1 MKLFPFST
9 IRVWNKALLF
19 GLFFV
24 SPLISQ
30 PAYAVD
36 DYMYEDEIE
45 YALAERSK
53 KERQELGSNQI
64 SANTGS
70 DNPTPNGR
78 KTTFEDPRFSGV
90 FKIDFKTQY
99 ISFGVVL
106 QDEGVSIQP
115 MLALRYTF
123 FDKILDKSEES
134 FINNVTGFISS
145 WNDIST
151 NKDLSKPTSSYRY
164 FTEADLVTG
173 VSVTF
178 NDRFNLTTSLTELNS
193 PAYAFRPGAFLKAV
207 LSMDDTG
214 MYGDN
219 FALKPQFLL
228 IYEIPW
234 EGQIGLQPDA
244 FLFEP
249 GLTPTYTFGADSS
262 FPVTLSVPMRVG
274 LGNKFY
280 DGETYGF
287 FSIGPEFTLPIPS
300 LSTET
305 IKTYANIGYTYINL
319 GETTQYF
326 ILNEDK
332 SSHKHVATFG
342 LTTTF

>member
-1 MKLFPFST
+1 MKSFLSAT
-9 IRVWNKALLF
+9 IPAWNKAFLF
-19 GLFFV
+19 GLFLV

-30 PAYAVD
+30 PAHAAD

-45 YALAERSK
+45 YALALRSK
-53 KERQELGSNQI
+53 KESQDLGSNLL
-64 SANTGS
+64 SVNTGQ
-70 DNPTPNGR
+70 DNPTPEGQ
-78 KTTFEDPRFSGV
+78 KTTFADPRFSGV

-123 FDKILDKSEES
+123 FDKVLDNVEES
-134 FINNVTGFISS
+134 FVNNVTGFISS

-151 NKDLSKPTSSYRY
+151 NKDLSRPTSPYRY

-193 PAYAFRPGAFLKAV
+193 PADAFRPGAFLKTV

-214 MYGDN
+214 MYRDN

-249 GLTPTYTFGADSS
+249 GLTPTYTFGADSG

-280 DGETYGF
+280 DGKTFGF
-287 FSIGPEFTLPIPS
+287 FSVGPEVTLPIPM
-300 LSTET
+300 LSTDA
-305 IKTYANIGYTYINL
+305 IRTYANFGYTYLNL
-319 GETTQYF
+319 GETTQKF

>member
-1 MKLFPFST
+1 MKLFLTST
-9 IRVWNKALLF
+9 IPAWNKALLF
-19 GLFFV
+19 GLLLV
-24 SPLISQ
+24 SPLICQ
-30 PAYAVD
+30 PAHAAD

-53 KERQELGSNQI
+53 IERQDLKSNLL
-64 SANTGS
+64 SANTGP
-70 DNPTPNGR
+70 DNPTPEGQ
-78 KTTFEDPRFSGV
+78 KTTFADPRFSGV

-123 FDKILDKSEES
+123 FDKVLDNAEES
-134 FINNVTGFISS
+134 FVNNVTGFISS

-151 NKDLSKPTSSYRY
+151 NKDLSRPTSPYRY
-164 FTEADLVTG
+164 FTEADLVAG

-193 PAYAFRPGAFLKAV
+193 PADAFRPGAFLKAV

-249 GLTPTYTFGADSS
+249 GLTPTYTFGADSD

-287 FSIGPEFTLPIPS
+287 FSVGPEVTLPIPM
-300 LSTET
+300 LSTGA
-305 IKTYANIGYTYINL
+305 IRTYANIGYTYINL
-319 GETTQYF
+319 GETTQEF

>member
-1 MKLFPFST
+1 MKLFQSSVSRT
-9 IRVWNKALLF
+9 WNKALLF
-19 GLFFV
+19 GLLLV
-24 SPLISQ
+24 SPLTSQ
-30 PAYAVD
+30 PAHAAD

-45 YALAERSK
+45 YALAERNN
-53 KERQELGSNQI
+53 KERQELGSNLL

-70 DNPTPNGR
+70 DNPNPEGQ
-78 KTTFEDPRFSGV
+78 KTTFPDPRFSGV

-106 QDEGVSIQP
+106 QDEGVTIQP

-123 FDKILDKSEES
+123 FDKTLDKSEDS
-134 FINNVTGFISS
+134 IINNVTGFIST

-151 NKDLSKPTSSYRY
+151 NKDLSRPTSPYRY
-164 FTEADLVTG
+164 YTEADLVTG

-193 PAYAFRPGAFLKAV
+193 PADAFGPGAFLKAV

-214 MYGDN
+214 IFAEN

-234 EGQIGLQPDA
+234 EGQIGLQTDA

-262 FPVTLSVPMRVG
+262 FPVTLSLPLRMG

-287 FSIGPEFTLPIPS
+287 FSVGPEVTMPIPS
-300 LSTET
+300 LSSKT

-319 GETTQYF
+319 GKTTQDF
-326 ILNEDK
+326 ILNENG

>member
-1 MKLFPFST
+1 MKPFLTST
-9 IRVWNKALLF
+9 IPAWNKALLS
-19 GLFFV
+19 GLLLI
-24 SPLISQ
+24 SPLMSQ
-30 PAYAVD
+30 PGHAAE

-53 KERQELGSNQI
+53 KERQDLGSNLL
-64 SANTGS
+64 SANTGP
-70 DNPTPNGR
+70 DNPIPEGQ
-78 KTTFEDPRFSGV
+78 KTTFADPRFSGV

-123 FDKILDKSEES
+123 FDKVLDNAEDS
-134 FINNVTGFISS
+134 FVNNVTGFISS

-151 NKDLSKPTSSYRY
+151 NKDLSRPTSPYRY

-193 PAYAFRPGAFLKAV
+193 PADAFRPGAFLKAV

-219 FALKPQFLL
+219 FAMKPQFLL

-249 GLTPTYTFGADSS
+249 GLTPTYTFGAGSG
-262 FPVTLSVPMRVG
+262 FPVTLSVPMRLG

-287 FSIGPEFTLPIPS
+287 FSVGPEVTLPIPM

-305 IKTYANIGYTYINL
+305 IRTYANIGYTYINL
-319 GETTQYF
+319 GETTQEF
-326 ILNEDK
+326 ILNEDN

>member
-1 MKLFPFST
+1 MNLFLSST
-9 IRVWNKALLF
+9 TLAWNRALLL
-19 GLFFV
+19 GLLLV

-30 PAYAVD
+30 PAQAVD

-45 YALAERSK
+45 YILAERSK
-53 KERQELGSNQI
+53 KERQELGSNLL
-64 SANTGS
+64 SANTGP
-70 DNPTPNGR
+70 DNPTPEGQ
-78 KTTFEDPRFSGV
+78 KTTFADSRFSGI
-90 FKIDFKTQY
+90 FKIDFKSQY

-106 QDEGVSIQP
+106 QDEGVTIQP

-123 FDKILDKSEES
+123 FDKTLDKSEDS
-134 FINNVTGFISS
+134 IINNVTGFIST

-151 NKDLSKPTSSYRY
+151 NKDLSSSTSPYRY

-173 VSVTF
+173 VSITF
-178 NDRFNLTTSLTELNS
+178 NDRFNLTTSLTELHS
-193 PAYAFRPGAFLKAV
+193 PASAFGPGAFLKAV

-214 MYGDN
+214 TIAEN

-234 EGQIGLQPDA
+234 EGQIGLQTDA

-262 FPVTLSVPMRVG
+262 FPVTLSLPLRIG

-287 FSIGPEFTLPIPS
+287 FSVGPEVTMPIPS
-300 LSTET
+300 LSSET

-319 GETTQYF
+319 GKTTQDF
-326 ILNEDK
+326 ILNENG

>member
-1 MKLFPFST
+1 MKSFPSLT
-9 IRVWNKALLF
+9 GRAWNRALMVSL
-19 GLFFV
+19 LLAI
-24 SPLISQ
+24 SPLTSQ
-30 PAYAVD
+30 PAYAN

-53 KERQELGSNQI
+53 KERLDLKSTHL
-64 SANTGS
+64 SANPGS
-70 DNPTPNGR
+70 DDPTPKGQ
-78 KTTFEDPRFSGV
+78 KTTFSDPRFSGV
-90 FKIDFKTQY
+90 FKLDFKSQY

-106 QDEGVSIQP
+106 QDEGLTIQP

-123 FDKILDKSEES
+123 FDKALDNSDES
-134 FINNVTGFISS
+134 SINNVTGFISS

-151 NKDLSKPTSSYRY
+151 NTDLSSPTSPYRNY
-164 FTEADLVTG
+164 TEADLVTG

-178 NDRFNLTTSLTELNS
+178 NDRFNLTTSLTELHS
-193 PAYAFRPGAFLKAV
+193 PAGGFGPGAFLKAV

-214 MYGDN
+214 MIAEN

-234 EGQIGLQPDA
+234 VSQIGLQPDA

-249 GLTPTYTFGADSS
+249 GLTPTYTFGAGSD
-262 FPVTLSVPMRVG
+262 FPVTLSLPLRVG

-280 DGETYGF
+280 DGEDYGF
-287 FSIGPEFTLPIPS
+287 FSVGPEVSVPIS
-300 LSTET
+300 GLSTET

-319 GETTQYF
+319 GATTRSF
-326 ILNEDK
+326 ILNGDG
-332 SSHKHVATFG
+332 SSHKHVYNFG
-342 LTTTF
+342 LMTTF

>member
-1 MKLFPFST
+1 MKLLSPST
-9 IRVWNKALLF
+9 GKLWKRVLFLSLL
-19 GLFFV
+19 LAT
-24 SPLISQ
+24 PLTSQ
-30 PAYAVD
+30 PAQAD

-53 KERQELGSNQI
+53 KERQDLMSNQI
-64 SANTGS
+64 SANPGS

-90 FKIDFKTQY
+90 FKVDFKTQY

-106 QDEGVSIQP
+106 QDEGVTIQP

-123 FDKILDKSEES
+123 FDKNLDQSEDS

-151 NKDLSKPTSSYRY
+151 NKDLSGPTSPYPY

-193 PAYAFRPGAFLKAV
+193 PAGAFRPGAFLKAV

-244 FLFEP
+244 FMFEP
-249 GLTPTYTFGADSS
+249 GLTPTYTFGADSG